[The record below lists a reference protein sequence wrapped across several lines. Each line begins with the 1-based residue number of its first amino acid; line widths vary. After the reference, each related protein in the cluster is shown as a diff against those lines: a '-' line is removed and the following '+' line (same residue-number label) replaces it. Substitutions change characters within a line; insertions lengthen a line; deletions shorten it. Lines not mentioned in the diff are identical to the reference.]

1 MSNEVNNDTIGSTL
15 KRKREELHLEIDN
28 VSKRLNLKSDI
39 IRDLEEENWHLI
51 NKNLYLVGLI
61 LSYSKL
67 LMIDSVIID
76 EKIKSLAIKS
86 NTENKQ
92 HQLVNIGENTDLTPD
107 KDLFYTSIFACLFL
121 IIISFVF
128 FNIKINEK
136 NSINYQELFKELEN
150 DQI

>member
-28 VSKRLNLKSDI
+28 VSKRLNLKSDV